1 MGLEALVPT
10 NTPLGLIL
18 QDWEIFG
25 QLGLK
30 PTKLVRLCN
39 HDWPQYEL
47 GSQENWPLSESQC
60 YDTILQLD
68 LYCRRKFK
76 WSELLY
82 VQIFMALYL
91 DNEIPQRT

>member
-1 MGLEALVPT
+1 MGPEASVPT
-10 NTPLGLIL
+10 NTPPGSYPPGLGNI
-18 QDWEIFG
+18 WT
-25 QLGLK
+25 LGLK
-30 PTKLVRLCN
+30 PKKHIRLCN

-76 WSELLY
+76 WSELPY
-82 VQIFMALYL
+82 VQIFMVLYL
-91 DNEIPQRT
+91 DNETPQRT